1 MADPAQIDNSDER
14 AALGRIVHAFREYS
28 QAALLAVSRWQAN
41 FDRLPKHHQVLL
53 HSQHAKAEAARRGIA
68 VNQGFITA
76 MLSAFDEED
85 GGPPHLMHAN
95 AAADEAKAAHPMV
108 SHGEADKARDPLGG
122 RADMRPPT
130 GRLIQAM
137 HNGTYRGRL
146 CRLPLTWIVPL
157 PCPPQVQYVLKNLAR
172 DWSADGANERERCYG
187 PILRELRNL
196 FGSDSG
202 RPANAAPPL
211 VLLPGAGLGRLCV
224 EVAGL
229 GLRAE
234 GNEFSYHMLLA
245 SSFILNNCCE
255 AGQFAVH
262 PWVLSSCNQLSDEG
276 QLRAVRLPDRPPSEI
291 VAGPGLLSMCAGD
304 FVVSGWA
311 VVPVHPA
318 CFWEEPTY
326 HPLPPLC
333 FLQLAHCREERA
345 TWSSLPTCTL
355 GAACHPP
362 PPMLPAGGLLF

>member
-1 MADPAQIDNSDER
+1 M
-14 AALGRIVHAFREYS
+14 
-28 QAALLAVSRWQAN
+28 
-41 FDRLPKHHQVLL
+41 
-53 HSQHAKAEAARRGIA
+53 
-68 VNQGFITA
+68 
-76 MLSAFDEED
+76 
-85 GGPPHLMHAN
+85 
-95 AAADEAKAAHPMV
+95 
-108 SHGEADKARDPLGG
+108 
-122 RADMRPPT
+122 
-130 GRLIQAM
+130 
-137 HNGTYRGRL
+137 
-146 CRLPLTWIVPL
+146 
-157 PCPPQVQYVLKNLAR
+157 LKNLAR
-172 DWSADGANERERCYG
+172 DWSADGADERERCYG

-202 RPANAAPPL
+202 RPANAPPPL

-245 SSFILNNCCE
+245 SSFVLNNCCE

-355 GAACHPP
+355 GAACHHP